1 MTTQDNNN
9 ILMPYFNIYG
19 ADFLAFQNKISKD
32 DWWDI
37 CIALSDECIFGATNF
52 IAKNDFQKM
61 LYDKIKLQK
70 NKSYIA
76 YKSKIENG
84 KLGGRPKK
92 NENRNET
99 ETKPIGYQSVNRN
112 ETETKPKEDNRI
124 ENKII
129 EDNNDYKKNNI
140 KKENVFVEQAN
151 EDCLAIDIVDNTP
164 KSTDPQIHILTEN
177 DNQKPVNYNKKIPD
191 PTLSILTD
199 QHAEKNCQN
208 KHFLIEKNNE
218 NIDNAKDICMNTT
231 LEKQLITKNEVVIE
245 RNKQYQPNDLITDE
259 MMVLDCFVQAGISVF
274 GDGQFG
280 FGSQLVKDVSLEEL
294 YDKTAIMQWGK
305 TKILKKIDT
314 CTICKENNATYQQLY
329 NVIYQTFQKEYKPL
343 AYINSYLSKEL
354 NKINQLTYGK
364 NDNTL
369 QRSTNVGGDNQQE
382 QSGSTKRYITAGTTT
397 NYGTGAEALQRY
409 LNDNVKGY
417 KR

>member
-1 MTTQDNNN
+1 MTTQNNNN

-32 DWWDI
+32 EWWDI
-37 CIALSDECIFGATNF
+37 CIALSDECIFGTTNF

-99 ETKPIGYQSVNRN
+99 ETKPIDNLSVNRN
-112 ETETKPKEDNRI
+112 ETETKPKEENRI
-124 ENKII
+124 EDKIK

-140 KKENVFVEQAN
+140 KKENVFVEPATK
-151 EDCLAIDIVDNTP
+151 DYLATDFTENQ
-164 KSTDPQIHILTEN
+164 KSTDIILDE
-177 DNQKPVNYNKKIPD
+177 P
-191 PTLSILTD
+191 
-199 QHAEKNCQN
+199 
-208 KHFLIEKNNE
+208 
-218 NIDNAKDICMNTT
+218 
-231 LEKQLITKNEVVIE
+231 NEVVVE
-245 RNKQYQPNDLITDE
+245 RNKQYSENNLITDD
-259 MMVLDCFVQAGISVF
+259 MMVLDCFVSAGISVF
-274 GDGQFG
+274 NDGQFG
-280 FGSQLVKDVSLEEL
+280 FGSKLVKDVSLQEL

-305 TKILKKIDT
+305 FKIFNQSDT
-314 CTICKENNATYQQLY
+314 LTICQVNNATYKQLY
-329 NVIYQTFQKEYKPL
+329 NVIYQTFQKGYKNL
-343 AYINSYLSKEL
+343 NYINSYLDKEL
-354 NKINQLTYGK
+354 KKINQLTYSK
-364 NDNTL
+364 NDNTNI
-369 QRSTNVGGDNQQE
+369 SGSNQQE
-382 QSGSTKRYITAGTTT
+382 QSGSTERYITSGTTK

-409 LNDNVKGY
+409 LADNVEGY

>member
-1 MTTQDNNN
+1 MTTQDNN

-32 DWWDI
+32 EWWDI

-112 ETETKPKEDNRI
+112 ETETKPKEENRI
-124 ENKII
+124 EDKIK
-129 EDNNDYKKNNI
+129 EENNDYKKNNI
-140 KKENVFVEQAN
+140 KKENVFVEPATK
-151 EDCLAIDIVDNTP
+151 DYLA
-164 KSTDPQIHILTEN
+164 TDFTEN
-177 DNQKPVNYNKKIPD
+177 QQSTEI
-191 PTLSILTD
+191 ILDT
-199 QHAEKNCQN
+199 
-208 KHFLIEKNNE
+208 
-218 NIDNAKDICMNTT
+218 NT
-231 LEKQLITKNEVVIE
+231 NEVVVE
-245 RNKQYQPNDLITDE
+245 RNKQYSENDLITNE
-259 MMVLDCFVQAGISVF
+259 HMVLDCFVEAGISVF
-274 GDGQFG
+274 NDGQFG
-280 FGSQLVKDVSLEEL
+280 FGSQLVYDVSLAEL

-314 CTICKENNATYQQLY
+314 CTICKENNATYKQLY
-329 NVIYQTFQKEYKPL
+329 NVIYQTFQKGYKNL
-343 AYINSYLSKEL
+343 NYINSYLDKEL
-354 NKINQLTYGK
+354 KKINQLTFNK
-364 NDNTL
+364 NDNTNI
-369 QRSTNVGGDNQQE
+369 SGSNQQE
-382 QSGSTKRYITAGTTT
+382 QSGSTERYITSGTTK
-397 NYGTGAEALQRY
+397 NYGTGKQALEGW
-409 LNDNVKGY
+409 LADNVEGY